1 VLSAVVIISN
11 DGVIPYDV
19 TTKDDLFYEVSCDYG
34 ANSNSELR
42 EGVLVKGGIVVGY
55 VRRERAYTYPRT
67 QRSYAA
73 RRRVVGRQETA

>member
-34 ANSNSELR
+34 TNSNAELR

-55 VRRERAYTYPRT
+55 V
-67 QRSYAA
+67 
-73 RRRVVGRQETA
+73 